1 MREPYRRV
9 CKQRTVDQQKYP
21 NGKQNGTAGYLQY
34 NTNISKGKQYSIY
47 KFPEYFVQPKRG
59 TNHNNKDD
67 PNLQHSKATMGQVT
81 TETEEHPRF

>member
-1 MREPYRRV
+1 MV
-9 CKQRTVDQQKYP
+9 SRTGPQDTYDTLQKYIRV
-21 NGKQNGTAGYLQY
+21 T
-34 NTNISKGKQYSIY
+34 IRY
-47 KFPEYFVQPKRG
+47 KFPEFFAQPKHG